1 MTRRLKLTSVLV
13 LCAAALAGCSDSD
26 TAQNAAGAAGGEKP
40 PSPVS
45 VVLMKQAS
53 HPLTSTLPGRASA
66 FQTAE
71 IRPRVSGVIKE
82 IAFKEG
88 SEVKAGDLLFK
99 IEDDSYSAEVAQAQA
114 SLEKAE
120 ASVPTAQSNL
130 ARQERLVNSGA
141 TQVELENARVTLLQA
156 QADVAQA
163 RAALRAAEINLNL
176 TEIRAPFEGVT
187 NASAFSIGNVVT
199 ANQTDALTTLRRLDP
214 IYIELTESSVN
225 LLRLREAMKA
235 GRIDQSG
242 DQRAEIRLTLE
253 DGQQYPIVGKLDM
266 SEMAVSQTTGTY
278 SIRAVF
284 DNPDNLVLPGM
295 YVRVQIEQ
303 GIDTDAI
310 AVPQQAIQRNGGGGF
325 LIPQRAATR
334 NAQGELNAKF
344 VTAEN
349 KVETRTFTE
358 SQISGNNWL
367 VASGIKDGDK
377 LIVDGFQWIGDGAP
391 VQPVESTVNEQ
402 GFVVETAAPA
412 AAPAAQP

>member
-13 LCAAALAGCSDSD
+13 LCAAALASCSDSG
-26 TAQNAAGAAGGEKP
+26 TEQNAAGAPGGEKP

-45 VVLMKQAS
+45 VVLMKQAP

-99 IEDDSYSAEVAQAQA
+99 IEDDSYRAEVAQAQA

-163 RAALRAAEINLNL
+163 KAALRAAEINLNL

-187 NASAFSIGNVVT
+187 NVSAFSIGNVVT

-225 LLRLREAMKA
+225 LLRLREAIKA
-235 GRIDQSG
+235 GRVDQSG
-242 DQRAEIRLTLE
+242 DQRADIRLTLE

-266 SEMAVSQTTGTY
+266 SEMAVSQTTGTF

-284 DNPDNLVLPGM
+284 DNPDNLILPGM
-295 YVRVQIEQ
+295 YVRATVTVGTE
-303 GIDTDAI
+303 
-310 AVPQQAIQRNGGGGF
+310 NGF

-349 KVETRTFTE
+349 KVETRTFAD

-391 VQPVESTVNEQ
+391 VQPVEATINDQ

>member
-1 MTRRLKLTSVLV
+1 
-13 LCAAALAGCSDSD
+13 
-26 TAQNAAGAAGGEKP
+26 
-40 PSPVS
+40 
-45 VVLMKQAS
+45 VLMKQAL

-163 RAALRAAEINLNL
+163 KAALRAADINLKL

-187 NASAFSIGNVVT
+187 NVSAFSIGNVVT
-199 ANQTDALTTLRRLDP
+199 ANQAEALTTLRRLDP

-225 LLRLREAMKA
+225 LLRLQEAIKA
-235 GRIDQSG
+235 GRVDQSEN
-242 DQRAEIRLTLE
+242 QRAEVRLTLE
-253 DGQQYPIVGKLDM
+253 DGLQYPIVGKLDM
-266 SEMAVSQTTGTY
+266 SEMAVSQTTGTF

-295 YVRVQIEQ
+295 YVRATVTVGTES
-303 GIDTDAI
+303 
-310 AVPQQAIQRNGGGGF
+310 GF

-344 VTAEN
+344 VTADN

-358 SQISGNNWL
+358 SQVSGNNWL
-367 VASGIKDGDK
+367 VASGVQDGDK
-377 LIVDGFQWIGDGAP
+377 LIVDGFQWIGDGAT
-391 VQPVESTVNEQ
+391 VQPVESAVNEQ

>member
-295 YVRVQIEQ
+295 YVRATVTVGTE
-303 GIDTDAI
+303 
-310 AVPQQAIQRNGGGGF
+310 NGF

>member
-1 MTRRLKLTSVLV
+1 MRREVPFVILALELTMTRRLKLTSVLV
-13 LCAAALAGCSDSD
+13 LCAAALAGCSDSG
-26 TAQNAAGAAGGEKP
+26 TAQNAGGAGAAGEKP

-45 VVLMKQAS
+45 VVLMKQAP

-66 FQTAE
+66 FQTAD

-163 RAALRAAEINLNL
+163 KAALRAANINLNL

-187 NASAFSIGNVVT
+187 NASVFSIGNVVT

-225 LLRLREAMKA
+225 LLRLQEAIKA
-235 GRIDQSG
+235 GRVNQSG
-242 DQRAEIRLTLE
+242 DQEAEIRLTLE

-266 SEMAVSQTTGTY
+266 SEMAVSQTTGTF

-295 YVRVQIEQ
+295 YVRATVTVGTE
-303 GIDTDAI
+303 
-310 AVPQQAIQRNGGGGF
+310 NGF

-349 KVETRTFTE
+349 KVETRTFPD
-358 SQISGNNWL
+358 SQVSGNNWL
-367 VASGIKDGDK
+367 VASGIQDGDK
-377 LIVDGFQWIGDGAP
+377 LIVDGFQWIGDGAT